1 MTQEEMTLC
10 LERYGALD
18 LASIKANIMGERRM
32 EEFSS
37 GPGLLKTPWH
47 SNDEYKYDLAM
58 SHYGMLSGTYLYL
71 QQTQP
76 EMAKLTPPN
85 PQEVPTAGDLY
96 KWIVDNVWDGQR
108 RMYEWQIKQGQRQVA
123 NGRVPMTADLGQQE
137 RYRKRILAMRDNP
150 APPAPPAPPPT
161 PFQQPPYNVARERER
176 EREREGPPAGWMSQQ
191 EVETRIRAAQV
202 EERQRI
208 QAEIAAAEERRR
220 IEQKAEDERR
230 RAEEE
235 RNRLMQTLANVQ
247 RELDDIR
254 SGRVPNPSQQVAAS
268 PHDQKMAAL
277 QAQMESLQ
285 KEISAHLA
293 TRSTQLAAPPAPSY
307 QTPPEPPADLPEPP
321 EGYYLAWDFAKRR
334 YYYAP
339 KAVPQTVGTAPVV
352 TPPAAPPPAAP
363 PPADMGILGTIQKV
377 VNVAK
382 ETQEAGRLLVGVIPG
397 VRLDDELGP
406 PPAKN
411 NLSDETAPPPAP
423 KEEEKP
429 KKVFHEEG
437 GLMLRLDKDGNVQD
451 LNGLDVLANLGKLA
465 EQGQVL
471 SGLWKDEQKKT
482 AEVEAHKAKLQ
493 IEIDVERAKAE
504 KAKAEAEK
512 AKAEAEKAKAEAVTA
527 QRTALNL
534 LGVGDDQEE
543 GVSSGE

>member
-1 MTQEEMTLC
+1 
-10 LERYGALD
+10 
-18 LASIKANIMGERRM
+18 
-32 EEFSS
+32 
-37 GPGLLKTPWH
+37 GPGLLNTPWH

-293 TRSTQLAAPPAPSY
+293 TR
-307 QTPPEPPADLPEPP
+307 
-321 EGYYLAWDFAKRR
+321 
-334 YYYAP
+334 
-339 KAVPQTVGTAPVV
+339 
-352 TPPAAPPPAAP
+352 
-363 PPADMGILGTIQKV
+363 
-377 VNVAK
+377 
-382 ETQEAGRLLVGVIPG
+382 
-397 VRLDDELGP
+397 
-406 PPAKN
+406 
-411 NLSDETAPPPAP
+411 
-423 KEEEKP
+423 
-429 KKVFHEEG
+429 
-437 GLMLRLDKDGNVQD
+437 
-451 LNGLDVLANLGKLA
+451 
-465 EQGQVL
+465 
-471 SGLWKDEQKKT
+471 
-482 AEVEAHKAKLQ
+482 
-493 IEIDVERAKAE
+493 
-504 KAKAEAEK
+504 
-512 AKAEAEKAKAEAVTA
+512 
-527 QRTALNL
+527 
-534 LGVGDDQEE
+534 
-543 GVSSGE
+543 